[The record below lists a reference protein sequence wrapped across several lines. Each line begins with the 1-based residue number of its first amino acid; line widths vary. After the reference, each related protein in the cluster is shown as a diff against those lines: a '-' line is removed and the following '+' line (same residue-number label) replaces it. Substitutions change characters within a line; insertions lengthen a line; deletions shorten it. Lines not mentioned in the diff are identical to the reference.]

1 MFKNGAGPE
10 TARFSGEELGGSMD
24 IRDIGFVLNAYEE
37 WVKRWHQDA
46 AIKPDEKDALLRLIL
61 QLHESNFLL
70 WHQEDIARRIDVGAD
85 TIAEVKRNV
94 DKLNQRRNDSIES
107 IDEWL
112 CSNRYSHLLTRDLP
126 LRTETLGSVFDKLSI
141 LTLKIYHMREQTE
154 RTDVEASHISACKQ
168 KLETLLQQRE
178 DLRKSLVDMVT
189 DLDNGRIRI
198 KVYRQFKMY
207 NDPSLNPQMY
217 GSKNA
222 PSGDKR

>member
-1 MFKNGAGPE
+1 
-10 TARFSGEELGGSMD
+10 MD
-24 IRDIGFVLNAYEE
+24 IRDIDFVLNAYEE
-37 WVKRWHQDA
+37 WIKRWHQDA

-61 QLHESNFLL
+61 QLHECNFLL
-70 WHQEDIARRIDVGAD
+70 WHQEDIARRVDVGAD
-85 TIAEVKRNV
+85 TIAEVKRNI
-94 DKLNQRRNDSIES
+94 DKFNQRRNDSIES

-112 CSNRYSHLLTRDLP
+112 CSNRYSHLIATDLP

-154 RTDVEASHISACKQ
+154 RADVESSHISACRQ

-178 DLRKSLVDMVT
+178 DLRKSLTDMVT

-198 KVYRQFKMY
+198 KVYRQLKMY
-207 NDPSLNPQMY
+207 NDPSLNPQVY

-222 PSGDKR
+222 PSKDKH